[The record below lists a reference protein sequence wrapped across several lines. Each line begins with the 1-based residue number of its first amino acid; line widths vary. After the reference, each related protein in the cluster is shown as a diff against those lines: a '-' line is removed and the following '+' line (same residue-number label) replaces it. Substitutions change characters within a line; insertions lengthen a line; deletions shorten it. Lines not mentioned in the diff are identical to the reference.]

1 MKQRRFYPVLLLF
14 AVLLITAVFSCKQ
27 GSSPVKGSKVNH
39 DSAFARY
46 SIAQKL
52 FNNNQHDSLL
62 KVAPEILDFLREN
75 QEWELYYILWQSVAE
90 DHVWFNEFEEA
101 TQEAQAMQEDAIE
114 RNDSFGL
121 ALSYSVQGTAY
132 TVQEVYDEATR
143 CYKTFLQIYPKKAM
157 WSPKVD
163 VFGYYAT
170 CLSSIKDYNAI
181 DSLLTEWD
189 EYLSDFPDVA
199 DADDKQAYADWRL
212 KYYRAKFSN
221 LIAKGN
227 LTQATQVLDTV
238 VYFAKASGEELVEQ
252 INTIDNRRELAVA
265 QGDYNAALHYVDEYL
280 EHSKGDVNNR
290 RQGMEYR
297 SQILEKLG
305 RYQEALEDL
314 KTYSLMKDS
323 LIQANNREQ
332 LNRLNKRFSLNELQS
347 QNKLLQQRS
356 RFTTGGVTMIL
367 GIGALLVFLVLNSRW
382 NRRLQIKNMQL
393 QRERNVVMAQ
403 NKQLAIER
411 DHAEAASRAKTAFM
425 QSMTHEIRTPLNA
438 INGFTQVLTMKD
450 IELPDAERMDFCE
463 RIQENTRLLTT
474 ILDDLILISDFESS
488 AELPEPEPCLVSAI
502 TTQAIDVVRSS
513 VAKTVALECQ
523 SSLPIEQAIDSYPRM
538 IHTVLTKL
546 LGNAAKFTTIG
557 SITLKVDQEDDTLHF
572 TVVDTGPG
580 IPPDKKDYIFE
591 RFTKLDSFVQG
602 TGLGLTIARMIAE
615 RIGGTLTLDTD
626 YTNGAKFDF
635 ILPIK

>member
-170 CLSSIKDYNAI
+170 CLSSIQDYNAI

-347 QNKLLQQRS
+347 QNKLL
-356 RFTTGGVTMIL
+356 
-367 GIGALLVFLVLNSRW
+367 
-382 NRRLQIKNMQL
+382 
-393 QRERNVVMAQ
+393 
-403 NKQLAIER
+403 AIER

-502 TTQAIDVVRSS
+502 TTQAIDVIRSS

-546 LGNAAKFTTIG
+546 LSNAAKFTTIG